1 VNWTKTLLICVA
13 ILLLAALTV
22 GAIFLTE
29 PVAQRT
35 SASRQ
40 TAMLVDVAPVERGTF
55 RPTIVAMGSV
65 RAEQEIV
72 LSPRVSGEIVAIAES
87 FTPGGFV
94 AAGEVLLQIDPAD
107 YEATLLQRQSELRQA
122 TAELEMELGRQ
133 DLAKRDYEQLEG
145 TISDQY
151 KTLVLRE
158 PQLDTARAGVEAA
171 EAAVRQAQLDL
182 ERTRIRAPFAAHIL
196 SREANVGSQV
206 APGQPL
212 GHLVGIESYWVEA
225 TVPVAD
231 LRWIDFPQDAE
242 SAGSGSAA
250 RIRNRAAWPED
261 TFRSGRVHRLIGAL
275 ESPTRLARVLL
286 TVADPLAHE
295 PGSAGLPPLMV
306 GSFVEARIE
315 GRPIENVIR
324 MDRDYL
330 RQNDTVWVNADG
342 VLGIRDVDVV
352 FRDKE
357 YAYIGAGLSAD
368 ARVVTTNLANVVE
381 GASLRLAGLRL
392 EGAAE

>member
-1 VNWTKTLLICVA
+1 MKTLLICIG

-29 PVAQRT
+29 PTAQRT

-40 TAMLVDVAPVERGTF
+40 TAMLVDVTPVEHGTF

-72 LSPRVSGEIVAIAES
+72 LSPRVGGEIVAIAES

-94 AAGEVLLQIDPAD
+94 EAGEVLLQIDPAD
-107 YEATLLQRQSELRQA
+107 FETTLLQRQSVLRQA

-145 TISDQY
+145 TISDEY

-212 GHLVGIESYWVEA
+212 GQLVGVESYWVEA

-231 LRWIDFPQDAE
+231 LRWIDFPQDGGAPG
-242 SAGSGSAA
+242 AGA

-261 TFRSGRVHRLIGAL
+261 TFRTGRVHRLIGAL
-275 ESPTRLARVLL
+275 ENPTRLARVLL

-306 GSFVEARIE
+306 GSFVEAQIE
-315 GRPIENVIR
+315 GKPIENVIR

-330 RQNDTVWVNADG
+330 RQNDTVWVNAG
-342 VLGIRDVDVV
+342 GELRIRDVKVV
-352 FRDKE
+352 FRDTA

-368 ARVVTTNLANVVE
+368 DSVVTTNLANVVE
-381 GASLRLAGLRL
+381 GAGLRL
-392 EGAAE
+392 GGAAE

>member
-1 VNWTKTLLICVA
+1 MNWTKTLLICAA

-29 PVAQRT
+29 PTAQRT

-40 TAMLVDVAPVERGTF
+40 TAMLVDVTPVEHGTF

-72 LSPRVSGEIVAIAES
+72 LSPRVAGQIIAIAES

-94 AAGEVLLQIDPAD
+94 EAGEVLLQIDPAD
-107 YEATLLQRQSELRQA
+107 FETTLLQRQSELRQA

-133 DLAKRDYEQLEG
+133 DLAKRDYEQLKG
-145 TISDQY
+145 TISDEY

-212 GHLVGIESYWVEA
+212 GQLVGMESYWVEA

-231 LRWIDFPQDAE
+231 LRWIDFPQDGGAPG
-242 SAGSGSAA
+242 ADA

-261 TFRSGRVHRLIGAL
+261 TFRTGRVHRLIGAL

-306 GSFVEARIE
+306 GTFVEARIE
-315 GRPIENVIR
+315 GKPIENVIR

-342 VLGIRDVDVV
+342 VLRIRDVEVV
-352 FRDKE
+352 FRDTD
-357 YAYIGAGLSAD
+357 YAYIGKGLSAD
-368 ARVVTTNLANVVE
+368 DSVVTTNLANVVE
-381 GASLRLAGLRL
+381 GAGLRL
-392 EGAAE
+392 GGAAE